1 MHARVEEGRSEPV
14 TEHTIGL
21 FSATYSGFPSVTVLS
36 IAATRSGCS
45 KLTSV
50 CTRPDRAGLIVEHTS
65 GGWHVRMAPL
75 CLTLLPPMA
84 TDTDAM
90 LNLGVSQVDGLSLQK
105 DNKASLDR

>member
-1 MHARVEEGRSEPV
+1 MHARVAGRRSKPV
-14 TEHTIGL
+14 TEHTIDL
-21 FSATYSGFPSVTVLS
+21 FSTTYSGVPSVTVLS
-36 IAATRSGCS
+36 IAATQSGCS

-65 GGWHVRMAPL
+65 GGWHVRMVPL

-105 DNKASLDR
+105 DDKAFLDR